1 MLERVLY
8 RPRDVEFRQLSLLLV
23 PAHVAGAG
31 VYSGVQTLLRAMVQL
46 AAAHALRK
54 VAGRIAHV
62 RAYMGRLVNR
72 LKGNFSVR
80 MQRSSQTRVR

>member
-23 PAHVAGAG
+23 PTHIAGAG
-31 VYSGVQTLLRAMVQL
+31 VYSRVQTLLRAMV
-46 AAAHALRK
+46 HAVRK
-54 VAGRIAHV
+54 VAARVAHV

-80 MQRSSQTRVR
+80 TQWSLQTRVR